1 VLIDTDGSRDLVTR
15 ADLCE
20 LAAAASLLAADGW
33 RGDRL
38 MMPNIPKASRR
49 RSESGF
55 DAMSTTLLPEGA
67 GEVAEGEL
75 LLLASVSDRGQAG
88 TVLGLQTAAA

>member
-1 VLIDTDGSRDLVTR
+1 
-15 ADLCE
+15 
-20 LAAAASLLAADGW
+20 
-33 RGDRL
+33 

-67 GEVAEGEL
+67 GELAEGEL

-88 TVLGLQTAAA
+88 TALGLQTAAA